1 MVNFRFNVNSALLL
15 KIIDWDT
22 SQSFTVGLFKI
33 DLDWETK
40 KFLELILKNFLHE
53 LYLIGVLEEMS

>member
-1 MVNFRFNVNSALLL
+1 MVNFRLNVNSALLL